1 MIRFVTAALLSTSS
15 LAFAAGDMSRQEN
28 IVMTMVLGTPSGEL
42 KFTPDRLSLETG
54 KLYTLRL
61 ENPGAKPFYFSSPSL
76 ADAVYTRKVSIAGT
90 EGKTLGEVY
99 GPVRRLEVKPGGI
112 VEWWFVPV
120 RTGVFDDVISTKAHA
135 DAGMRAT
142 IEIR

>member
-1 MIRFVTAALLSTSS
+1 MIRFIMAALLSTSS
-15 LAFAAGDMSRQEN
+15 LAFAAGDLSRQEA
-28 IVMTMVLGTPSGEL
+28 VVVTMLLGTPSGEP
-42 KFTPDRLSLETG
+42 KFTPDRLSFETG

-61 ENPGAKPFYFSSPSL
+61 ENPGAKPFYFSSPNL
-76 ADAVYTRKVSIAGT
+76 ADAVYTRKVSIAGA
-90 EGKTLGEVY
+90 EGKALGEVY
-99 GPVRRLEVKPGGI
+99 GAVRRLEVKPGGV

-120 RTGVFDDVISTKAHA
+120 KAGVFDDVISTKAHA